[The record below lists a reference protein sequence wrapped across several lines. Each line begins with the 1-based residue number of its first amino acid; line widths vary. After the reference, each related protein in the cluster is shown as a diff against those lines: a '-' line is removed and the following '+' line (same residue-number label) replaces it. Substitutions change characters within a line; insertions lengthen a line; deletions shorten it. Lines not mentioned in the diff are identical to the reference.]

1 MSAIAEGKLQS
12 SLTNGSIEQTVESLV
27 SVVEQQ
33 AERIDELESRLDN
46 QADRQARETAN
57 NRKRIS
63 AIEDREAD
71 KVEDNPHSQD
81 GENGVV
87 EPETPLEQV
96 CELDETTADQ
106 QLTPNQKRARFIAQ
120 NPLDYFSKVP
130 AGYTIDSGEIGKV
143 LRAGTDCDGHT
154 ATVSRV
160 MGFLDDFGES
170 EVKVVKRRGTKRV
183 VFTAELVGRLSRR
196 CDQTQTGVV

>member
-1 MSAIAEGKLQS
+1 MSISTAEGLS
-12 SLTNGSIEQTVESLV
+12 PYDNTEELVDELLT
-27 SVVEQQ
+27 VVKEQ
-33 AERIDELESRLDN
+33 AERIDELEQRLDD

-63 AIEDREAD
+63 AIEEREAD
-71 KVEDNPHSQD
+71 KADDNPEGQD
-81 GENGVV
+81 GESGVV

-96 CELDETTADQ
+96 CDLDETTAEQ

-170 EVKVVKRRGTKRV
+170 DVKVVKRRGTKRV
-183 VFTAELVGRLSRR
+183 VFTAELVDRLSRR
-196 CDQTQTGVV
+196 CDRQQTGVV

>member
-1 MSAIAEGKLQS
+1 MSANTAEGLES

-27 SVVEQQ
+27 EIVKEQ
-33 AERIDELESRLDN
+33 AERIDELESRLDD

-71 KVEDNPHSQD
+71 KTEDSPHSQG
-81 GENGVV
+81 GEEGS
-87 EPETPLEQV
+87 PQAETPLEQV

-106 QLTPNQKRARFIAQ
+106 QLTPNQKRARFIAM
-120 NPLDYFSKVP
+120 NPTDYFSKVP
-130 AGYTIDSGEIGKV
+130 AGYTINSGEIGKV

-170 EVKVVKRRGTKRV
+170 DVKVVKRRGTKRV
-183 VFTAELVGRLSRR
+183 VFTAELVERLSRR
-196 CDQTQTGVV
+196 CDRTQTGVV

>member
-1 MSAIAEGKLQS
+1 MSISTAEGLS
-12 SLTNGSIEQTVESLV
+12 PYDNTEELVDELLTVVKEQAEKIEQL
-27 SVVEQQ
+27 EQ
-33 AERIDELESRLDN
+33 RLDD

-71 KVEDNPHSQD
+71 KTDDNPHSQD

-96 CELDETTADQ
+96 CELDESTAEQ

-120 NPLDYFSKVP
+120 NPTDYFSKVP
-130 AGYTIDSGEIGKV
+130 AGYAIDSGEIGKV

-170 EVKVVKRRGTKRV
+170 DVKVVRRRGTKRV
-183 VFTAELVGRLSRR
+183 VFTAELVDRLSRR
-196 CDQTQTGVV
+196 CDRTQTGVV

>member
-1 MSAIAEGKLQS
+1 MSISTAEGLS
-12 SLTNGSIEQTVESLV
+12 PYDNTEELVDELLT
-27 SVVEQQ
+27 VVKEQ
-33 AERIDELESRLDN
+33 AERIDELEQRLDD

-71 KVEDNPHSQD
+71 KTDDNTHSQD

-96 CELDETTADQ
+96 CDLDETTAEQ

-120 NPLDYFSKVP
+120 NPADYFSKVP
-130 AGYTIDSGEIGKV
+130 AGYTINSGEIGKV

-170 EVKVVKRRGTKRV
+170 DVKVVKRRGTKRV
-183 VFTAELVGRLSRR
+183 VFTAELVDRLSRR
-196 CDQTQTGVV
+196 CDRTQTGVV

>member
-1 MSAIAEGKLQS
+1 MSAIDSGRLQS
-12 SLTNGSIEQTVESLV
+12 SLTNGSIAETVESLV
-27 SVVEQQ
+27 EIVKEQ
-33 AERIDELESRLDN
+33 AERIDELESRLDD

-63 AIEDREAD
+63 AIEQSTTD
-71 KVEDNPHSQD
+71 KAEDSPHSQD
-81 GENGVV
+81 GGEGS
-87 EPETPLEQV
+87 PQAETPLEQV
-96 CELDETTADQ
+96 CELDETTAEQ

-120 NPLDYFSKVP
+120 NPADYFSKVP

-183 VFTAELVGRLSRR
+183 VFTAELVDRLSRR
-196 CDQTQTGVV
+196 CDRTQTGVV